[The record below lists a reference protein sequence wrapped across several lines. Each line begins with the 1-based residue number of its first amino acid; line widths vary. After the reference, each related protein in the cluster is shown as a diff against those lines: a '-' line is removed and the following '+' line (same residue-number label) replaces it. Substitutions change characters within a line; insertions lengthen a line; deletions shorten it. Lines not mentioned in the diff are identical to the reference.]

1 MTTACCEYKGLGDDC
16 YELQTL
22 RNLRD
27 EYISKQP
34 YGEELIKNY
43 YKEAPEIVIKIKKSK
58 DKDTLLENIYQKIM
72 DIIASIES
80 GKKDEAIIKY
90 MMLLHL
96 LSKTII

>member
-27 EYISKQP
+27 EYIRKQP

-58 DKDTLLENIYQKIM
+58 DKDT
-72 DIIASIES
+72 
-80 GKKDEAIIKY
+80 
-90 MMLLHL
+90 
-96 LSKTII
+96 